1 MDYED
6 YMRSILGYSPMPN
19 NIYTNSYDNYY
30 YDMDYLDNRNSN
42 ATTEVI
48 ESMYPDI
55 YRIVYPMVSRICAQ
69 NSQREITRELVDSMT
84 EEIYLN
90 VEPEERQSTI
100 STARQILK
108 NGDERTPNAKETE
121 VRNETRQRNF
131 LLRDLIRILILREL
145 LRRRQRPPMPPM
157 RPPRPPMP
165 PMIPY

>member
-1 MDYED
+1 MKKAILFDLDGTLVDTVED
-6 YMRSILGYSPMPN
+6 IR
-19 NIYTNSYDNYY
+19 
-30 YDMDYLDNRNSN
+30 
-42 ATTEVI
+42 
-48 ESMYPDI
+48 
-55 YRIVYPMVSRICAQ
+55 CAI
-69 NSQREITRELVDSMT
+69 NHCMNLTYNREITRELVDSMT

-100 STARQILK
+100 STARPILK
-108 NGDERTPNAKETE
+108 NGDVRNPNAKEPE

-165 PMIPY
+165 PMRPY